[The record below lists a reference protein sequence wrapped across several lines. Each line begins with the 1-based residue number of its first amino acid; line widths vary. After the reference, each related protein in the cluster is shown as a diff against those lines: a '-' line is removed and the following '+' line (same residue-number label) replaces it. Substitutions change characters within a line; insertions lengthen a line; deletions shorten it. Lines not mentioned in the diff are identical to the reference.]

1 MSSEK
6 LYSPLK
12 VGAITAANRIFM
24 APLTRL
30 RSIERVTSLP
40 VDGGI
45 LSPTCQCR
53 FDY

>member
-24 APLTRL
+24 ATADA
-30 RSIERVTSLP
+30 SA
-40 VDGGI
+40 
-45 LSPTCQCR
+45 Q
-53 FDY
+53 Y